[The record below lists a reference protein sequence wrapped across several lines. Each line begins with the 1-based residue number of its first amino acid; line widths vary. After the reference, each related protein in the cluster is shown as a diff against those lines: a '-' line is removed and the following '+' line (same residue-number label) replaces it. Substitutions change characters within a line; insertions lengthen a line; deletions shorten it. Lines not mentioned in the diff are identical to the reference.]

1 MPCDLGLAGDRSQKE
16 VGAGV
21 SIASVLEG
29 AGQDPLLTTIAALL
43 ALSAAAAFASRS
55 RANPRELSLVLA
67 AFACVGI
74 FALGA
79 SVLVS
84 GTPVVAR
91 VGEVLGFALLD
102 VRYDSLA
109 GLFLVILG
117 AVGAATSVFGIG
129 YGAHGATGTDRTA
142 AAYPVFLA
150 SLVLVF
156 GADDA
161 FAFLFAWE
169 IMALSSALLIVGSRP
184 TPDVARAGYL
194 YLALTHLA
202 TAALIV
208 AFAILT
214 SAAGS
219 TGFHSFGPAAA
230 SLPPLTRDVIFVLLL
245 LGFGT
250 KAGAIPLHVWLP
262 RAHPV
267 APSHV
272 SALMSG
278 VMIKAGI
285 YGIVRFGLQI
295 LGPGP
300 EWWGLLVLGIGVASA
315 VLGVLYALMEHDL
328 KRLLAFHSIENI
340 GIILI
345 GVGVAILAAGDGVT
359 ALAGIALTA
368 ALFHTL
374 NHALFK
380 SVLFLAAGSIQSA
393 AGSRD
398 LNVLGGLARTM
409 PVTALAFGIGAA
421 AISGLPPLNGFA
433 SEWLTFQ
440 GLIGA
445 GGAGAL
451 SLVARSAVLLAVAG
465 LGLTAALAVACFVKA
480 TGMSF
485 LALPR
490 SAGAAGARETG
501 RTMGAAMVSL
511 AIACI
516 AVGIAAG
523 PVSAAIGGVAIGLVG
538 QGSAGVPALG
548 LGALPVVGLD
558 AVYAAA
564 PLALLLSGVA
574 SVTWLVGMRRR
585 TARRTATWTCG
596 NVPEAAFEYT
606 ATSYSKLIRLYFGP
620 VLRPARE
627 VSVELHP
634 GTPFPRTV
642 RYRGEVSHVLDE
654 RLYRPL
660 YRAAVAA
667 AVFVRRLQ
675 SGSLQLYLAY
685 SVAALIVLL
694 LVARS

>member
-1 MPCDLGLAGDRSQKE
+1 VP
-16 VGAGV
+16 
-21 SIASVLEG
+21 IAT
-29 AGQDPLLTTIAALL
+29 PTTAESAALL
-43 ALSAAAAFASRS
+43 LTAILLG
-55 RANPRELSLVLA
+55 LSLVAALVPRSWLNPPSLSLSLA
-67 AFACVGI
+67 SLGCLAI
-74 FALGA
+74 LALGLMVVA
-79 SVLVS
+79 T
-84 GTPVVAR
+84 GTPVSAR
-91 VGEVLGFALLD
+91 AGEVLGFSLVA
-102 VRYDSLA
+102 VRYDQLS
-109 GLFLVILG
+109 GLFLIALG
-117 AVGAATSVFGIG
+117 AVGALSSVFGIG
-129 YGAHGATGTDRTA
+129 YAQGASGNDRSA

-150 SLVLVF
+150 SLALVF

-169 IMALSSALLIVGSRP
+169 LVALSSAALVVGSRP
-184 TPDVARAGYL
+184 SVAVARTGYL
-194 YLALTHLA
+194 YLAVTHLA
-202 TAALIV
+202 TAALVV
-208 AFAILT
+208 AFAILAST
-214 SAAGS
+214 AGS
-219 TGFHSFGPAAA
+219 TSFGTFGAAAATLPPAA
-230 SLPPLTRDVIFVLLL
+230 RDVVFLLLL

-285 YGIVRFGLQI
+285 YGIVRFGLDI

-300 EWWGLLVLGIGVASA
+300 EWWGLLVLGIGVTSA

-345 GVGVAILAAGDGVT
+345 GVGVALLASADGVT
-359 ALAGIALTA
+359 ALAVVALTA

-393 AGSRD
+393 VGSRD
-398 LNVLGGLARTM
+398 LNALGGLARAM

-445 GGAGAL
+445 GGEEAL
-451 SLVARSAVLLAVAG
+451 SLVARSAVLLAVGG

-490 SAGAAGARETG
+490 SPGAAGARETA
-501 RTMGAAMVSL
+501 RTMGLAMASL
-511 AIACI
+511 AVACI
-516 AVGIAAG
+516 GVGLAAG
-523 PVSAAIGGVAIGLVG
+523 PVSGVIASISGGLLGQEPSSTIGAFV
-538 QGSAGVPALG
+538 
-548 LGALPVVGLD
+548 PVVGLE

-564 PLALLLSGVA
+564 PLAVLVVA
-574 SVTWLVGMRRR
+574 VAGVTWLVCVRGRR
-585 TARRTATWTCG
+585 TRRTATWTCG
-596 NVPEAAFEYT
+596 IVPEPAFEYT
-606 ATSYSKLIRLYFGP
+606 ATSYAKLIRLYYGP

-642 RYRGEVSHVLDE
+642 RYRGEVSHLIDE
-654 RLYRPL
+654 RLYGPL
-660 YRAAVAA
+660 HRAAVAGA
-667 AVFVRRLQ
+667 QLVRRLQ
-675 SGSLQLYLAY
+675 SGSLQVYLAY
-685 SVAALIVLL
+685 AVAALIVLL
-694 LVARS
+694 LVAR

>member
-1 MPCDLGLAGDRSQKE
+1 MEVDPALSVSSALDAAGGPLLGLAFGFLALSTATALLPAGRITPRPVAFALSGLACVALLGSGAALIATGLPVTASAGGVLGFSLVHVRYDTLGGLLLVALGAAGTASSLYGIGDRSH
-16 VGAGV
+16 GPARDTTGV
-21 SIASVLEG
+21 
-29 AGQDPLLTTIAALL
+29 
-43 ALSAAAAFASRS
+43 AF
-55 RANPRELSLVLA
+55 
-67 AFACVGI
+67 
-74 FALGA
+74 
-79 SVLVS
+79 
-84 GTPVVAR
+84 
-91 VGEVLGFALLD
+91 
-102 VRYDSLA
+102 
-109 GLFLVILG
+109 
-117 AVGAATSVFGIG
+117 
-129 YGAHGATGTDRTA
+129 
-142 AAYPVFLA
+142 PVFLG
-150 SLVLVF
+150 SLALVF
-156 GADDA
+156 GSDDV
-161 FAFLFAWE
+161 FAFLLAWE
-169 IMALSSALLIVGSRP
+169 VMALSSAVLVVGSRP
-184 TPDVARAGYL
+184 DAAVARAGYL

-202 TAALIV
+202 TAALV
-208 AFAILT
+208 VGFAVLA

-219 TGFHSFGPAAA
+219 TSFQTFGPAAA
-230 SLPPLTRDVIFVLLL
+230 SLPPMVRDVVFILLL
-245 LGFGT
+245 VGFGT

-285 YGIVRFGLQI
+285 YGLVRFGLGI
-295 LGPGP
+295 FGPGP

-345 GVGVAILAAGDGVT
+345 GLGVALLARGAGAATVA
-359 ALAGIALTA
+359 ALALTA

-393 AGSRD
+393 AGTRD
-398 LNVLGGLARTM
+398 LNALGGLARAM
-409 PVTALAFGIGAA
+409 PVTAVAFGIGAA

-440 GLIGA
+440 GLVGA
-445 GGAGAL
+445 GGAPGL
-451 SLVARSAVLLAVAG
+451 SLVGRSAALLAIAG

-490 SAGAAGARETG
+490 SDGAAGARESA
-501 RTMGAAMVSL
+501 RSMGIAMAGL
-511 AIACI
+511 AIGCLL
-516 AVGIAAG
+516 VGVAAG
-523 PVSAAIGGVAIGLVG
+523 PVSAAV
-538 QGSAGVPALG
+538 AGVSGRVLG
-548 LGALPVVGLD
+548 QADAPSLHAGLPVVGLD

-564 PLALLLSGVA
+564 PIALLLAALAAG
-574 SVTWLVGMRRR
+574 TWLVAERGRR
-585 TARRTATWTCG
+585 ARRVPTWTCG
-596 NVPEAAFEYT
+596 IAPEPAFEYT
-606 ATSYSKLIRLYFGP
+606 ATSYGKLIRLYYGP

-627 VSVELHP
+627 ISVEHHP

-642 RYRGEVSHVLDE
+642 RYHGEVSHVIDE

-660 YRAAVAA
+660 HRAAVQAA
-667 AVFVRRLQ
+667 EIARRAQ

-685 SVAALIVLL
+685 AVVALVALL
-694 LVARS
+694 LVAR

>member
-1 MPCDLGLAGDRSQKE
+1 M
-16 VGAGV
+16 
-21 SIASVLEG
+21 SIASALGG
-29 AGQDPLLTTIAALL
+29 AADASLL
-43 ALSAAAAFASRS
+43 AAVAVLLVLSTVAAIAPRS
-55 RANPRELSLVLA
+55 RANPQALSLSLSA
-67 AFACVGI
+67 LACVGI
-74 FALGA
+74 FGLGV
-79 SVLVS
+79 SVIAS
-84 GTPVVAR
+84 GTPLLASA
-91 VGEVLGFALLD
+91 GDVLGFALIH
-102 VRYDSLA
+102 VRYDPLG
-109 GLFLVILG
+109 GLFLVVLG
-117 AVGAATSVFGIG
+117 VAGAASSVFGIG
-129 YGAHGATGTDRTA
+129 YTAHGASGDRTA
-142 AAYPVFLA
+142 AAYPVFIA
-150 SLVLVF
+150 SLALVF
-156 GADDA
+156 GADDV

-169 IMALSSALLIVGSRP
+169 IMALSSAILVVGSRP
-184 TPDVARAGYL
+184 SADVARAGYL

-202 TAALIV
+202 TAALII
-208 AFAILT
+208 AFAILAAT
-214 SAAGS
+214 AGS
-219 TGFHSFGPAAA
+219 TSFGAFGQAAA
-230 SLPPLTRDVIFVLLL
+230 RLPPGARDIVFLLLL

-278 VMIKAGI
+278 VMIKAGV
-285 YGIVRFGLQI
+285 YGIVRFGLDL

-300 EWWGLLVLGIGVASA
+300 EWWGLLVLAIGVASA

-345 GVGVAILAAGDGVT
+345 GVGVAILALGDGAT
-359 ALAGIALTA
+359 ALAAVALTA

-393 AGSRD
+393 VGSRD
-398 LNVLGGLARTM
+398 LNVLGGLARAM

-445 GGAGAL
+445 GGDPAL
-451 SLVARSAVLLAVAG
+451 SLVARSAVLLTVAG
-465 LGLTAALAVACFVKA
+465 LALTAALAVACFVKA

-490 SAGAAGARETG
+490 SPGAAGARETG
-501 RTMGAAMVSL
+501 RTMGAAMASL

-516 AVGIAAG
+516 GVGIAAG
-523 PVSAAIGGVAIGLVG
+523 PVSSVILEVAGELVG
-538 QGSAGVPALG
+538 SGSHAAAT
-548 LGALPVVGLD
+548 GAVGGIG

-564 PLALLLSGVA
+564 PLTVLLVA
-574 SVTWLVGMRRR
+574 IAGVTWLVGVRRR
-585 TARRTATWTCG
+585 QTRRTATWTCG
-596 NVPEAAFEYT
+596 IVPEPAFEYT
-606 ATSYSKLIRLYFGP
+606 ATSYAKLIRLYFGP
-620 VLRPARE
+620 VLRPVRE
-627 VSVELHP
+627 ISVEFHP
-634 GTPFPRTV
+634 GTPFARTV
-642 RYRGEVSHVLDE
+642 RYRGEVSHLIDE

-660 YRAAVAA
+660 HRAAIDAA
-667 AVFVRRLQ
+667 QLVRRLQ

-685 SVAALIVLL
+685 AVTALIALL
-694 LVARS
+694 LLAHA